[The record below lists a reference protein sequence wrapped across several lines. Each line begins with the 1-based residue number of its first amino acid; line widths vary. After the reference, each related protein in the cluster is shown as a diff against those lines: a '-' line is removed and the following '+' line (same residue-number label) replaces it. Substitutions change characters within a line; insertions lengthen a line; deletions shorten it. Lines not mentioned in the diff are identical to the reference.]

1 MEISIIN
8 KSTFTSPKQF
18 DGLVWATLTQD
29 FGVTKLCMDLR
40 DQFQVSHAQDSVYIK
55 LCVWM

>member
-55 LCVWM
+55 LCV